1 MCRGGAIRPGPTS
14 FDRSQVNSKM
24 SHATANAEVSR
35 RATDQAAAEV
45 DRCARA
51 SGPQIFVVD
60 DEYFARQEMKDLL
73 EDAGWAVEAFASCEL
88 FLAAFR
94 EGLACCIVLD
104 MHLTGMGG
112 LELLARLAATRM
124 PPPVVMVSGDSGV
137 AEAVQ
142 SMKEGALDF
151 VEKPIVREKLVSSV
165 RKALAQGAAWS
176 TALASRDVGQGARA
190 DLTPRERQVM
200 EMVLAGRPSKNIA
213 ADLGISQRTV
223 ENHRAS
229 IMQKTNAGSLPALAR
244 MMMCESCPLVP
255 MRG

>member
-1 MCRGGAIRPGPTS
+1 
-14 FDRSQVNSKM
+14 M
-24 SHATANAEVSR
+24 SHATASAGVSC
-35 RATDQAAAEV
+35 RAADQAAVEV

-51 SGPQIFVVD
+51 DDPKIYVVD
-60 DEYFARQEMKDLL
+60 DEYFARQEMTQLL
-73 EDAGWAVEAFASCEL
+73 EDAGWEVEAFASCEL
-88 FLAAFR
+88 FLAAYR
-94 EGLACCIVLD
+94 EGLGCCLVLD
-104 MHLTGMGG
+104 MHLSGMGG
-112 LELLARLAATRM
+112 LELLARLAATRL

-151 VEKPIVREKLVSSV
+151 VEKPVVREKLVSSV
-165 RKALAQGAAWS
+165 RRALAQGAAWS
-176 TALASRDVGQGARA
+176 TAVAFRDAGRGPRA
-190 DLTPRERQVM
+190 DLTPRERQIM
-200 EMVLAGRPSKNIA
+200 EMVLAGCPSKNIA

-255 MRG
+255 